1 MDEREKKAGF
11 NRERLLPLVI
21 FVLGLGFAVLVPP
34 GLALASAIKVWTTGE
49 TLRSADLN
57 AVLAHIHNNMVGAHG
72 ARLTNAD
79 VNASAAI
86 AHSKLQ
92 TPALIP
98 KAWAIVHDAC
108 SVTVG
113 DPCSIVDSSGVTS
126 VVRNGAGAYTVTLS
140 TTPSSVNYGILLTSR
155 TSASVVCYVTGT
167 PTAATFTFAC
177 ISMSVPSG
185 PTDSAPTNAGFT
197 ILVLDS

>member
-98 KAWAIVHDAC
+98 KAWAYVQPSCGA
-108 SVTVG
+108 S
-113 DPCSIVDSSGVTS
+113 PCSIAASSAVNSITRVSQGL
-126 VVRNGAGAYTVTLS
+126 YDVTLS
-140 TTPSSVNYGILLTSR
+140 YTPANVNFAVL
-155 TSASVVCYVTGT
+155 VT
-167 PTAATFTFAC
+167 PTAGSAYLCRVSAIAT
-177 ISMSVPSG
+177 
-185 PTDSAPTNAGFT
+185 SAPHFRLNCFDTVPAVQDTGFAVHVMDD
-197 ILVLDS
+197 I